1 MPWKVM
7 KRDCKQADGASGS
20 YVVLKMKGGGGTE
33 QESCH
38 TRKDKAEGGLRARY
52 ANESAVRKMIRD
64 VLSEVLLWKN

>member
-7 KRDCKQADGASGS
+7 KRDCKQAAGASGS

-38 TRKDKAEGGLRARY
+38 TSEDKADGAARARY
-52 ANESAVRKMIRD
+52 ASVSEVRKLIRD
-64 VLSEVLLWKN
+64 VLTEMLLWKN